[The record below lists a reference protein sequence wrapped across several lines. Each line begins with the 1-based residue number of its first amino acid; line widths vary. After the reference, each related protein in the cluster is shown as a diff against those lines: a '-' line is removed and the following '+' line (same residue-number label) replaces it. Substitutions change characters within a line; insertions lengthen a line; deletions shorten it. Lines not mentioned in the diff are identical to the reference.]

1 MKKQY
6 FKFEIPCFVYFE
18 GLDEKNKKPFK
29 TER

>member
-6 FKFEIPCFVYFE
+6 FKFEILRFVYFK
-18 GLDEKNKKPFK
+18 GLDGKNKKPFK